1 MRLSELHIKG
11 NAKLLCDS
19 EFDVFGIL
27 STNFDDKK
35 VFSYIGDERYI
46 DELLG
51 NKAISCI
58 VCNEQIRVRLP
69 DSVKGIIIAENPG
82 EVFWRLHDTQK
93 RQDKVTTIGK
103 NCRINERAYVAEK
116 NVSIGNNVVIEE
128 FVSIKEGTV
137 IGDNCVIRAGSMI
150 GGMGLQLQLESSGR
164 YRCVE
169 HFGGVIIEDD
179 VEIEQ
184 NVCVDRAI
192 FAWDNTIIGNSTK
205 IGGLC
210 QISHAVKIG
219 QNCCITG
226 GVVIAGSVKIGDGVW
241 IGINSSINNSI
252 QIGNN
257 AWVSMGGIVSRDIK
271 ENGKVIGNLT
281 VSQKRFQKDM
291 QESTGQEDKV
301 NAK

>member
-1 MRLSELHIKG
+1 MRLSELHIKE

-19 EFDVFGIL
+19 EFDIFGIL
-27 STNFDDKK
+27 STNFDDRK

-58 VCNEQIRVRLP
+58 VCNEQIRVKLP
-69 DSVKGIIIAENPG
+69 DNVKGIIIAENPG
-82 EVFWRLHDTQK
+82 EVFWRLHDRQK
-93 RQDKVTTIGK
+93 RQDKATAIGE

-150 GGMGLQLQLESSGR
+150 GGMGLQLQLESNGR
-164 YRCVE
+164 HRCVE

-192 FAWDNTIIGNSTK
+192 FAWDNTIVGNGTK

-257 AWVSMGGIVSRDIK
+257 AWVSMGGVVSRDIK
-271 ENGKVIGNLT
+271 ENGKVIGNLA
-281 VSQKRFQKDM
+281 VSQKRFQKEM